1 VTWFL
6 SRGVFPGSEN
16 LAGYRSAVTRSQ
28 TFEVRCPAR
37 ALREPGAG
45 ARPSAVY
52 FFERLTMKDKDK
64 VHGEGNYAASREYDE
79 AARKFAQSGK
89 VDRAARN
96 AAPSSPQQAKD
107 MERAEKIGKSRSKGE
122 DPELD
127 EGAED
132 EEALDQDLDDDID
145 STDTRP

>member
-1 VTWFL
+1 
-6 SRGVFPGSEN
+6 
-16 LAGYRSAVTRSQ
+16 
-28 TFEVRCPAR
+28 
-37 ALREPGAG
+37 
-45 ARPSAVY
+45 
-52 FFERLTMKDKDK
+52 MKDKDK

-89 VDRAARN
+89 VERAARN

-122 DPELD
+122 DPQLD
-127 EGAED
+127 EGVEH